1 VSIADPGESNRLIL
15 QIQRDLVA
23 QARLKSLWTAAA
35 TTLAGH
41 RRELRTVERRLAR
54 AMSPRAPIN
63 AKMRRS
69 APQRRCLPS
78 VRTHWPLTIVALSR
92 RRLSVNPRPG

>member
-23 QARLKSLWTAAA
+23 QARLKSLLTAAA

-54 AMSPRAPIN
+54 AR
-63 AKMRRS
+63 
-69 APQRRCLPS
+69 
-78 VRTHWPLTIVALSR
+78 
-92 RRLSVNPRPG
+92 